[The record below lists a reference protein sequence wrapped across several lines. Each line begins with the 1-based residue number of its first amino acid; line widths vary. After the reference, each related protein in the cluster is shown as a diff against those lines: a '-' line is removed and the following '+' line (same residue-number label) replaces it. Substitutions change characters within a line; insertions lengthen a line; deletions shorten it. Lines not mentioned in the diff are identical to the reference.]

1 MWHVWTGSQT
11 IWKGTMVAAK
21 VIPAPSVN
29 QKMIDNKLSVLSK
42 PYSLL
47 NSGCLQELQSSQFVV
62 VVIPF
67 SVIII
72 TNLVDGFN
80 LDEWLFAHR
89 SEKVY
94 LKVIF

>member
-1 MWHVWTGSQT
+1 MACMDRFTDYMERNDGCCKGDSCT
-11 IWKGTMVAAK
+11 ICQSEDDRQQVVCT
-21 VIPAPSVN
+21 
-29 QKMIDNKLSVLSK
+29 QQ

-89 SEKVY
+89 SERVY
-94 LKVIF
+94 LKVLF